1 MKKAV
6 AVLILGLI
14 APLLASAQDLAS
26 LEQMRQAAQQGSADA
41 QLEMGILYEFGYNMP
56 KNDVN
61 ALAWYQLA
69 AEQGNPLAVK
79 RCDTLKSRMKP
90 DEIEAAQKLSQ
101 ELAASKPQ
109 AVTAPP
115 AAEPAPAAAPAEPV
129 PASPPPAPE
138 APLAGPT
145 NADKPSTTP

>member
-14 APLLASAQDLAS
+14 APLLTSAQDLTS
-26 LEQMRQAAQQGSADA
+26 LEQMRQAAQKGSADA

-69 AEQGNPLAVK
+69 AEQGDPLAIK
-79 RCDTLKSRMKP
+79 RRDTLKARMKP

-101 ELAASKPQ
+101 ELAAQKPQ
-109 AVTAPP
+109 VVTTPP
-115 AAEPAPAAAPAEPV
+115 VAEPAPAPTPTEPA
-129 PASPPPAPE
+129 PASPGPAPE
-138 APLAGPT
+138 TPSAGSP